1 MVRASTVP
9 EVGQL
14 RRASSAGP
22 QRACDLPGGIGSDA
36 PMYRSAAGSG
46 HAAKLSQPPEPAVMP
61 EAGRKQHSDYTF
73 LLNDLISYQ
82 STGQGRTM
90 IAGKFERA

>member
-1 MVRASTVP
+1 
-9 EVGQL
+9 
-14 RRASSAGP
+14 
-22 QRACDLPGGIGSDA
+22 
-36 PMYRSAAGSG
+36 MYRSAAGSG
-46 HAAKLSQPPEPAVMP
+46 HAA
-61 EAGRKQHSDYTF
+61 YTF